1 MEVEIEKIID
11 NGPPEEK
18 IDILVMG
25 DGFTSDET
33 ERFDAKVLEL
43 VDKLFS
49 IRPFWEL
56 YGVFNVYK
64 AAVESNE
71 SGIDRP
77 AEGITRDTA
86 LNTSYGTGAR
96 KRLIT
101 ATDGGIAIQSVIDEA
116 EGDYSHGGQD
126 YAAVIVL
133 VNDTEDGGATNDF
146 YTTVSIGANG
156 TYDNEDLAEIVA
168 HEFGHSIG
176 ILADEYE
183 FDGNLQTYP
192 PGFIEPEYANL
203 TMETRRE
210 DIKWK
215 DLIDEKTPIP
225 TFSKHGQQCNTPDGS
240 PTTLAGLP
248 EGTVGLFE
256 GGGYYNCR
264 LYRPEGRCKMRA
276 LGHPFCEVCLSK
288 LEEEIILVRGAVC
301 FIATA
306 AYGSA
311 MHPHVEFLRS
321 FRDEVVLRSEYGA
334 GFENLLE
341 LYYRFSPAVAED
353 MKRNELL
360 KHIVKYTIV
369 WPTVTLLKT
378 MVAVVRLATGRS
390 AHNHF
395 S

>member
-1 MEVEIEKIID
+1 MVLLGIDKMID

-25 DGFTSDET
+25 DGFTSDEI
-33 ERFDAKVLEL
+33 ERFDAKAQEL

-49 IRPFWEL
+49 IRPFWEWR
-56 YGVFNVYK
+56 GVFNVYK
-64 AAVESNE
+64 ATVVSHEW
-71 SGIDRP
+71 GIDRP

-86 LNTSYGTGAR
+86 LNTSYGTGAM

-101 ATDGGIAIQSVIDEA
+101 ATDGGIAIQSVIDQA

-126 YAAVIVL
+126 YGAVVVL
-133 VNDTEDGGATNDF
+133 VNDTEEGGAASDF
-146 YTTVSIGANG
+146 YTTSSIGANG

-168 HEFGHSIG
+168 HELGHSIG

-183 FDGNLQTYP
+183 FDGDLQVYHR
-192 PGFIEPEYANL
+192 FFEPDFANL
-203 TMETRRE
+203 TMETRR
-210 DIKWK
+210 DHIKWK
-215 DLIDEKTPIP
+215 DLIEGKTPIP
-225 TFSKHGQQCNTPDGS
+225 TFSKHGKCYAPDGS

-248 EGTVGLFE
+248 KGTVGLFE
-256 GGGYYNCR
+256 GGGYYNCG

-276 LGHPFCEVCLSK
+276 LGYPFCRVCRDK
-288 LEEEIILVRGAVC
+288 LTEEILLVRGAVC

-321 FRDEVVLRSEYGA
+321 FRDEVVLRSRYRT

-341 LYYRFSPAVAED
+341 LYYRFSPALAED

-360 KHIVKYTIV
+360 KHIVKHTIV
-369 WPTVTLLKT
+369 WPTVTLLKA
-378 MVAVVRLATGRS
+378 MVTVVRS
-390 AHNHF
+390 AARKSAPNHF